1 MTVTSNT
8 TRNDYVAG
16 TNQNVYNYTFQ
27 LNEASDVTVYLG
39 GVVQTLN
46 THYTVQNVGVGT
58 GGTITFT
65 LVDGSNNPIFPT
77 AGTAISIVMAMD
89 LDRDT
94 DYQANGAFLAAD
106 VNNDYDRLWLATNQQ
121 QTAIN
126 RSLRLQDD
134 DVAGASPTM
143 ELPLKD
149 DRKGKLLGF
158 HATTGEPITAV
169 TLDAGEF
176 VKKAGDTMTGTL
188 NMGSNKVTSSATPS
202 ATSDL
207 TNKQYV
213 DAAVA
218 GVPQGDITAVTAG
231 TGMTGGGTTGDVT
244 LNVIGGTG
252 ITANADDISVDNTVV
267 LTTGVQTLSNKI
279 FSSIRWVLG
288 LLR

>member
-39 GVVQTLN
+39 GAVQTLN

-77 AGTAISIVMAMD
+77 SGTAISIVMAMD

-121 QTAIN
+121 
-126 RSLRLQDD
+126 
-134 DVAGASPTM
+134 
-143 ELPLKD
+143 
-149 DRKGKLLGF
+149 
-158 HATTGEPITAV
+158 
-169 TLDAGEF
+169 
-176 VKKAGDTMTGTL
+176 
-188 NMGSNKVTSSATPS
+188 
-202 ATSDL
+202 
-207 TNKQYV
+207 
-213 DAAVA
+213 
-218 GVPQGDITAVTAG
+218 
-231 TGMTGGGTTGDVT
+231 
-244 LNVIGGTG
+244 
-252 ITANADDISVDNTVV
+252 
-267 LTTGVQTLSNKI
+267 
-279 FSSIRWVLG
+279 
-288 LLR
+288 